1 MTSMEVK
8 EVVDHPIK
16 LRGTC
21 MKIIIL
27 DFWIKCL
34 EFRIKFFSFVFHLQ

>member
-8 EVVDHPIK
+8 EVIDHPIK

-21 MKIIIL
+21 IKIIVL
-27 DFWIKCL
+27 DFCLKFL
-34 EFRIKFFSFVFHLQ
+34 EFNIFWMNQFQ